1 VLLAWAGGYVFLF
14 TITYAWHCGRAQAE
28 KRVTEEIRRWDDSLN
43 STEILRHLRQNA
55 DQDKRILDVSETL
68 LRVTSDMNR
77 TVGHLLD
84 MEVKRMGE
92 FWDDPPVGP
101 TLVS

>member
-1 VLLAWAGGYVFLF
+1 M
-14 TITYAWHCGRAQAE
+14 TIL
-28 KRVTEEIRRWDDSLN
+28 EEIRRWDDSLN

-55 DQDKRILDVSETL
+55 DQDKRILDVTETL
-68 LRVTSDMNR
+68 LRVTSEMNR

-92 FWDDPPVGP
+92 FGDDPPIGP